1 MSLCPWD
8 LTLGLVC
15 NNFSA
20 GTKNITAVAFLCFL
34 FNNAVPFLT
43 SSGGGGGGTS
53 LTHSFLPTR
62 LDTRLSKESD
72 RNMI

>member
-20 GTKNITAVAFLCFL
+20 GTENITAVAFLCFL

-43 SSGGGGGGTS
+43 SGGGGGGGTS
-53 LTHSFLPTR
+53 
-62 LDTRLSKESD
+62 
-72 RNMI
+72 